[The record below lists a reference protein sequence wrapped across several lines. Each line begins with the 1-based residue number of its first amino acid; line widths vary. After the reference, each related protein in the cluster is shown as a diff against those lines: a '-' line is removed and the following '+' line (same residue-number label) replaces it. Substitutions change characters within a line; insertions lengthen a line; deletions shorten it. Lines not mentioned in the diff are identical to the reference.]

1 MKESLAHYLSNKKL
15 HKFRGNSYYK
25 VKNYKASYY
34 IDKNVFDL
42 LGNGTQ
48 EVILEKNTQSNTREK
63 GLIKWDVL
71 RKQILISESKIRTY
85 YQPFEIE

>member
-1 MKESLAHYLSNKKL
+1 MKESLAHYLSNKKSYE
-15 HKFRGNSYYK
+15 FRGNSYYK

-34 IDKNVFDL
+34 IDKKVFDL

-48 EVILEKNTQSNTREK
+48 EVILEKNAQSNTREK

-85 YQPFEIE
+85 YQPFEME

>member
-15 HKFRGNSYYK
+15 YEFRGNSYYK

-34 IDKNVFDL
+34 IDQKVFDL
-42 LGNGTQ
+42 LSNGTQ

-63 GLIKWDVL
+63 SLIKWDEL

-85 YQPFEIE
+85 YQPFEME